1 MKELV
6 IKACPGLEREVCAEF
21 ARVGEYGYPAKIAL
35 MGYID
40 RSEGAV
46 SSATTQ
52 RARMVVRSLEDG
64 FTTMMRREY
73 PDVDVDRTM
82 VELEHAERVAKKAV
96 AEKQDTR

>member
-46 SSATTQ
+46 SPAATQ
-52 RARMVVRSLEDG
+52 RARMIVRSLEDG
-64 FTTMMRREY
+64 FMTMMRREY
-73 PDVDVDRTM
+73 PDVDVDRTLL
-82 VELEHAERVAKKAV
+82 ELEQAERAAKKAV